1 MRQPETR
8 RERELAT
15 AISGKGMAIL
25 ESGKAWQ
32 DGILSFP
39 TYGDLTQ
46 REQEFIDGLL
56 TDWQQRITR
65 GR

>member
-1 MRQPETR
+1 MRQPDTP
-8 RERELAT
+8 REEALAA
-15 AISGKGMAIL
+15 AINHKGTAIL
-25 ESGKAWQ
+25 ESGEPWR
-32 DGILSFP
+32 DGILTFP

-56 TDWQQRITR
+56 TEWQQRIAT